1 MIFSNKSRT
10 GVAFNPSESEKF
22 ANDKELAKRM
32 IDNYVDNPINTDRL
46 KRLDEGLELHAG
58 RWSAIEE
65 LQNGMEITIDKETFT
80 IGSTKVRHYDKIGR
94 ITRGLEGSF
103 IAAPFVA
110 IFKDI
115 SSKSKSM
122 ADKLKMEAI
131 KENLYEK
138 YITPK
143 IDLITKQELIKSG
156 ATEMFELPPEQQMQ
170 IQAQVTDRVQKES
183 PEEILS
189 ILEKIKTP
197 DEQVCQLLFGYTAS
211 QEKLK
216 QKYDTGSVFAIANG
230 EEYYRPYMLNNMP
243 KLEVLIP
250 RGVNFG
256 GSPHIDHVEDGTF
269 ATYKQYLSVEDVIAR
284 FGLGFL
290 KGDVANLDQY
300 YNTQTQTGYTGNSFS
315 NKKDMAMVELIGT
328 DPILRETNF
337 LTRDGQQMLNAVYAR
352 MGNQINHFK
361 IQHNFATWKWT
372 TRLKAV
378 TRLYKGKPMTFIVSG
393 HYTKNPE
400 TDIKIKSFL
409 APQVWNGDRLGN
421 SVYQNLEIKKYQY
434 DSIQNPFTP
443 KLDIYGGMYNS
454 LMGTT
459 ENYSLIDNAKIWN
472 FRYDMIMARKEEV
485 EATDHGKIALFTLN
499 AKPKGVTWEDWINGI
514 LTTKIGLV
522 ANNADI
528 QFNPDE
534 KKVIQ
539 SIDMS
544 RLADAAGIIQELQH
558 TESELFKSM
567 YTSEAKIGDIGQYA
581 TNQNSALQIEGA
593 DRQLM
598 PFYNKH
604 RTITTNVSYAMLKL
618 SLIAYRDN
626 DIVKDAVL
634 DDFLKTHYEINMK
647 NEDIGQY
654 AIVLLDTM
662 NEMASVKKM
671 TDLALAFVQ
680 NGVIGLK
687 ELSRLFSATTMAEAQ
702 DIIDEAEDKRIK
714 QQQADM
720 QNKKEMEAQNAK
732 YQQELVKLKQDFDAM
747 QKDLDRKV
755 KLTVS
760 EMGSHMMSN
769 AQDIDENDVNDSLT
783 KAYAELASKQK
794 IHNDEMAFKYAEL
807 EVKEKQ
813 VKATKAAKTS
823 K

>member
-1 MIFSNKSRT
+1 MTFANNNRT
-10 GVAFNPSESEKF
+10 GVYFNPTEAQKV
-22 ANDKELAKRM
+22 ANDMELAKRAL
-32 IDNYVDNPINTDRL
+32 DNYVDSTINKDRL
-46 KRLDEGLELHAG
+46 KRLDEGLELHSG
-58 RWSAIEE
+58 RWKAIEE
-65 LQNGMEITIDKETFT
+65 LQTGMEITIDKETFT

-94 ITRGLEGSF
+94 ITRGLHGTF
-103 IAAPFVA
+103 IMAPMVA

-122 ADKLKMEAI
+122 ADKLKIEAI
-131 KENLYEK
+131 KDNLYEK

-156 ATEMFELPPEQQMQ
+156 VSEMFELPPEQQMQ
-170 IQAQVTDRVQKES
+170 IQAQVSERVQKES
-183 PEEILS
+183 PEEILA

-216 QKYDTGSVFAIANG
+216 HKYDQGAEFAICNG
-230 EEYYRPYMLNNMP
+230 EEYYHAYLQNGMP
-243 KLEVLIP
+243 KLKVLIP
-250 RGVNFG
+250 RQVRAG
-256 GSPHIDHVEDGTF
+256 GSPHITEVENGTF
-269 ATYKQYLSVEDVIAR
+269 ATYGESLSIEDVIAN

-290 KGDVANLDQY
+290 KGDIANLDQY
-300 YNTQTQTGYTGNSFS
+300 YNATTTTGDTGNSFS
-315 NKKDMAMVELIGT
+315 NRRDMAMVELIGT
-328 DPILRETNF
+328 DPVLRETNF
-337 LTRDGQQMLNAVYAR
+337 LTRDGQQMLNAVYSR
-352 MGNQINHFK
+352 MGNQINQFR
-361 IQHNFATWKWT
+361 IQHHFASWKWQ
-372 TRLKAV
+372 TRLQQV

-400 TDIKIKSFL
+400 IDLKIKSFL
-409 APQVWNGDRLGN
+409 APQVWHGDRLGIN
-421 SVYQNLEIKKYQY
+421 TYQNLEIKKYQY

-443 KLDIYGGMYNS
+443 KLDIYGGMYNTV
-454 LMGTT
+454 MGTT

-472 FRYDMIMARKEEV
+472 FRYDMIMARMDEL

-499 AKPKGVTWEDWINGI
+499 AKPKGITWDDWLNGI
-514 LTTKIGLV
+514 LTTKMGLV
-522 ANNADI
+522 ANNAE
-528 QFNPDE
+528 FNLNPDE

-544 RLADAAGIIQELQH
+544 RLADAAGQIQKLQYA
-558 TESELFKSM
+558 ESELFKSM

-581 TNQNSALQIEGA
+581 TNQNAALQIDGA

-598 PFYNKH
+598 PFYEKH
-604 RTITTNVSYAMLKL
+604 RNITTNVSYAMLKL
-618 SLIAYRDN
+618 SIIGYRDN

-634 DDFLKTHYEINMK
+634 DDFLKTHYEVNMK

-654 AIVLLDTM
+654 AIALLDTM

-702 DIIDEAEDKRIK
+702 DIIDEAEAKRAK
-714 QQQADM
+714 EQAAAT
-720 QNKKEMEAQNAK
+720 QSQKELEAQNAK
-732 YQQELVKLKQDFDAM
+732 YQQELLKLKQDYEAV

-755 KLTVS
+755 KLTQS
-760 EMGSHMMSN
+760 EMSSHMMSN
-769 AQDIDENDVNDSLT
+769 AQDIDGNKVNDSLT
-783 KAYAELASKQK
+783 KAYAEIADSQK
-794 IHNDEMAFKYAEL
+794 KHQDEMAFKYAEL
-807 EVKEKQ
+807 EVKKKQ
-813 VKATKAAKTS
+813 AARP
-823 K
+823 